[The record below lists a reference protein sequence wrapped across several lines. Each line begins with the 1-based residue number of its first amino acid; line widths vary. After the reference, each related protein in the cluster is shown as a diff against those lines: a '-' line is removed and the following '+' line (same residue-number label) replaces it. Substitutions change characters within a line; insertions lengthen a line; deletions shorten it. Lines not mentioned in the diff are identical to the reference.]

1 MRCFDL
7 SDNFNINDDMDNETV
22 ETIIMTDENGEDVE
36 FVIVDQVTMDGNN
49 YILVVESEYID
60 DVDAEAEILKE
71 VSQEGEDSVYEVIED
86 DEEFERVAELFSDND
101 EYDIE
106 V

>member
-1 MRCFDL
+1 M
-7 SDNFNINDDMDNETV
+7 SDNFNINNDDMENDAV

-86 DEEFERVAELFSDND
+86 DEEFEKVAELFSDND

>member
-1 MRCFDL
+1 M